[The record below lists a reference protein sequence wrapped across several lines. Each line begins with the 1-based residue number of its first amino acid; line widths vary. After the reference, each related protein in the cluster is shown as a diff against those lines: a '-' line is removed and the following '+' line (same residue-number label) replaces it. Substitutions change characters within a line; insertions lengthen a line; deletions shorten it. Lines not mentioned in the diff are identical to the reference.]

1 MSKSRE
7 ELITE
12 LDALKQ
18 ASEQRETELEA
29 RLTERQQLLE
39 MTEELAQVGHWRFDA
54 STRELYWSR
63 QVYTIHGVTPEEF
76 SPTVE
81 SGLQF
86 IHPDDRET
94 AARLLAKAVE
104 TREGFDAVLR
114 IIRRDGNE
122 RVFTTRCRVQETSSD
137 RPPLLSGIFQDI
149 TDAQLS
155 ASMLAN
161 SLQRLRIHLDHTP
174 LGVIEYDVDYKVIG
188 WNKRA
193 EEIFGF
199 SKQEAL
205 GQHAVDLV
213 VPPEIRE
220 ECRAV
225 FGELIEQ
232 SGGGHNTNENIT
244 KSGRII
250 TCDWFNTTLRDADG
264 KTTGVAS
271 ICQDITERLALE
283 RHVLQSQ
290 KMQAVGTL
298 AGGVAHDLNN
308 VLMVVLGFSSI
319 LEAIGG
325 PDGKPQSE
333 VLEIISAAERG
344 RSLVQN
350 LLGFARKGD
359 YTKSVCSPNAGIEK
373 LVETLRQTLPKNI
386 SAEHQLRGATSVVMG
401 DENQILTALMNLA
414 INASNAIPAQGTII
428 FSAQDVVLGENR
440 IAEYRELA
448 PGRYVE
454 FQVMD
459 NGSGMT
465 EEVRERAFE
474 PLFTTS
480 EPGVGTGLGLS
491 MVYGTVANHNGA
503 IRLESRL
510 GVGTTVSI
518 LLPAT
523 DLDVV
528 PLNTKQD
535 EKRAPRLSQDQR
547 GTILIVDDEA
557 MVRRCVQQ
565 MLERAGFTTI
575 VADGGRKA
583 VELLRQRHQEVD
595 LVLLDLSMPEMDGAE
610 CFPLLREVDPNV
622 RVLICS
628 GRGDENATE
637 CMVANGAV
645 GVLLKPFDLTAIVAT
660 LDSLLAP

>member
-7 ELITE
+7 ELIAE
-12 LDALKQ
+12 LDAHTQ
-18 ASEQRETELEA
+18 ASVQREAELEA
-29 RLTERQQLLE
+29 RLRESQRLLE
-39 MTEELAQVGHWRFDA
+39 MTEELAHVGHWRFDA
-54 STRELYWSR
+54 STEELSWSR

-94 AARLLAKAVE
+94 AAQLLAKAVE
-104 TREGFDAVLR
+104 TREGFDATLR
-114 IIRRDGNE
+114 IIRKDGEE
-122 RVFTTRCRVQETSSD
+122 RLFTTRCRVQEYSSD
-137 RPPLLSGIFQDI
+137 SPPLLSGIFHDI
-149 TDAQLS
+149 TEAQLS

-193 EEIFGF
+193 EEIFGYK
-199 SKQEAL
+199 KQEAL
-205 GQHAVDLV
+205 GKHAADLI
-213 VPPEIRE
+213 VPLEIRE
-220 ECRAV
+220 HCRAV

-232 SGGGHNTNENIT
+232 SGGGHNTNDNVT

-250 TCDWFNTTLRDADG
+250 TCDWFNTTLKDANG

-344 RSLVQN
+344 RALVQN

-359 YTKSVCSPNAGIEK
+359 YTKAVYSPNAGIET
-373 LVETLRQTLPKNI
+373 LVKTLRQTLPKSI
-386 SAEHQLRGATSVVMG
+386 SVEHQRRGETSAVMC

-414 INASNAIPAQGTII
+414 INASNAISGQGSII

-440 IAEYRELA
+440 IAEYRELP

-454 FQVMD
+454 IQIMD

-465 EEVRERAFE
+465 EEVRQRAFE

-480 EPGVGTGLGLS
+480 EPGSGTGLGLS
-491 MVYGTVANHNGA
+491 MVYGTVVNHDGA
-503 IRLESRL
+503 IRLESSL

-523 DLDVV
+523 DLDV
-528 PLNTKQD
+528 PATTKRD
-535 EKRAPRLSQDQR
+535 EERAPRQRQGQR

-557 MVRRCVQQ
+557 MVRRCVRQ
-565 MLERAGFTTI
+565 MLERAGFKTI
-575 VADGGRKA
+575 VADGGRRA
-583 VELLRQRHQEVD
+583 VELLRLRRQEVA
-595 LVLLDLSMPEMDGAE
+595 LVLLDLAMPEMDGAE

-637 CMVANGAV
+637 AMIANGAV
-645 GVLLKPFDLTAIVAT
+645 GVLLKPFDLTTIVAT
-660 LDSLLAP
+660 LDSLLAS